1 MFGQSSVL
9 AAVQIAN
16 DLQNVSLLGTLI
28 DDLSEEELNRCEAF
42 VKPKVDRI
50 MQQRQEQRKKALGES
65 EPSLLR

>member
-28 DDLSEEELNRCEAF
+28 GETLEDFDICLPLNEGMGISQN
-42 VKPKVDRI
+42 KV
-50 MQQRQEQRKKALGES
+50 QL
-65 EPSLLR
+65 PSDPFL